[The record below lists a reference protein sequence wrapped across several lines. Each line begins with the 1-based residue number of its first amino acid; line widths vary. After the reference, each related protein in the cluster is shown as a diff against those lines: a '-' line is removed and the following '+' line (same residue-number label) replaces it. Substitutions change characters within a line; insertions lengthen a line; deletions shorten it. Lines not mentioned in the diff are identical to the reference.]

1 MASHFIRDEIR
12 TAVREEVSRI
22 LGQDQL
28 PSTSGTQLEPSRRS
42 TTDRDRTSSS
52 SSTDRT
58 LSFEEFYKKREDER
72 RDGFKPPKKK
82 VKKSNST
89 PVVAKKS
96 KNVEIKVGR
105 VAQTDGV
112 IKVRRGKIQITT
124 VSSSANKEEITQKAV
139 MKHASFD
146 QSFDESLK
154 YVLLYPDFRE
164 VIHIPG
170 TKDMF
175 TLDAYKNALGK
186 EFKRLT
192 FYLIPLDEYKSD
204 AESDSESLTTDEHL
218 CRYGFS
224 GGCNHT
230 NTAESPALVIDEDDD
245 EKMDKCPWDPI
256 ELNLTSAEL
265 TGKLHSFFSLL

>member
-1 MASHFIRDEIR
+1 MRRRYSALSDQVKMASDFIRDEIR

-28 PSTSGTQLEPSRRS
+28 PCTSGTQLEPSSRS
-42 TTDRDRTSSS
+42 STVRDRASSS

-72 RDGFKPPKKK
+72 RDGFKPPKKT
-82 VKKSNST
+82 VKESNST

-96 KNVEIKVGR
+96 KNVDIKVGR
-105 VAQTDGV
+105 VGQTDGV
-112 IKVRRGKIQITT
+112 MKVRRGKIQIIT
-124 VSSSANKEEITQKAV
+124 VSTSANKEEITQKAV
-139 MKHASFD
+139 MKYASFD
-146 QSFDESLK
+146 QSFDESLE

-175 TLDAYKNALGK
+175 TLGAYKDALGK

-192 FYLIPLDEYKSD
+192 FYLIPLDESKSD
-204 AESDSESLTTDEHL
+204 AESDSESLTTDQHL
-218 CRYGFS
+218 CRYGFL

-230 NTAESPALVIDEDDD
+230 KTAESPALVIDE
-245 EKMDKCPWDPI
+245 
-256 ELNLTSAEL
+256 
-265 TGKLHSFFSLL
+265 